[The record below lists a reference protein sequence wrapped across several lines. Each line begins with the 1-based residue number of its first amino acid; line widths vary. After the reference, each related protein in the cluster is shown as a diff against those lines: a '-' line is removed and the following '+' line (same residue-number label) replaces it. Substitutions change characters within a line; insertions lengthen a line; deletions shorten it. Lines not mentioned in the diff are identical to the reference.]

1 MAVGQKGRGV
11 TDREQHM
18 PRFSS
23 GKEQV
28 CTRPWKKTGFWS
40 LGVKVRMVWDEAG
53 EVHRC
58 VIFFFG
64 KRETVEDHM
73 PTGT

>member
-1 MAVGQKGRGV
+1 M
-11 TDREQHM
+11 
-18 PRFSS
+18 
-23 GKEQV
+23 
-28 CTRPWKKTGFWS
+28 PWKKTGFWS

-53 EVHRC
+53 EFHRC

-73 PTGT
+73 PAGT